1 VWGATDPD
9 AWGCSSLVQATYATI
24 GVQLPRTTFDQV
36 GPGQQVFGTDL
47 QPGDLLFIAGSDG
60 TTARPRHV
68 GRYVGDGKVI
78 DAKGARWGVVESAV
92 TDWTGAVAVVRP
104 LAGRAGKA

>member
-1 VWGATDPD
+1 
-9 AWGCSSLVQATYATI
+9 
-24 GVQLPRTTFDQV
+24 
-36 GPGQQVFGTDL
+36 
-47 QPGDLLFIAGSDG
+47 
-60 TTARPRHV
+60 
-68 GRYVGDGKVI
+68 VI